1 MNSKSDITDE
11 LNIIK
16 NGDSKTTKTIGD
28 IIENN
33 VKNIEKVIN
42 SKVINIYAR
51 PWTKLEPKL
60 KLRKLNE
67 HLKNSENEN
76 ESESEYDNETKT
88 KILKY
93 YLDKKKINVTYNYE
107 ECLIENIKV
116 NC

>member
-1 MNSKSDITDE
+1 MNSKSDIVDE

-16 NGDSKTTKTIGD
+16 GGNVKTTKTLND
-28 IIENN
+28 IIDIK
-33 VKNIEKVIN
+33 VKNIENAIDNRVID
-42 SKVINIYAR
+42 IYAR

-67 HLKNSENEN
+67 YLDNSETV
-76 ESESEYDNETKT
+76 EYDTETKT

-93 YLDKKKINVTYNYE
+93 YLDKKKVNVNYNCV